1 MFLKLPLFTLLLSF
15 GALAQTN
22 MAPDKDSPAGKT
34 FCEERLSDDRALQ
47 RLITSSGNQIGFNNK
62 GGLFG
67 GGTCWWHSRFTRAA
81 MYLAVFD
88 PSLPK
93 PDLKEAKKLIT
104 RIRNRAGMTLIPG
117 YRNLRELSYDFPGE
131 VQDKLN
137 DWQKADGAFKAAWVR
152 GISGAPQV
160 TPEKL
165 SEKMDELYEQV
176 NRGEIVY
183 QMLQMPGITA
193 HAWLVTGMKKLA
205 DGYELKVIDS
215 NTGNDT
221 YFYRSGMTT
230 FNYMG
235 WYRFVPYTGQET
247 EERKLREKLT
257 DFCKEKSPETP
268 EVPKTDD
275 QNESPDEVVEDSLS

>member
-1 MFLKLPLFTLLLSF
+1 MFRTLSVFTLFLSF
-15 GALAQTN
+15 GAFAQSPMT
-22 MAPDKDSPAGKT
+22 PDKDSQAGKS

-47 RLITSSGNQIGFNNK
+47 RLIRNTENQIGFTNK

-81 MYLAVFD
+81 LYQAVFD

-93 PDLKEAKKLIT
+93 PELKEAKKLIT

-117 YRNLRELSYDFPGE
+117 YRNLRELSYDFPNE
-131 VQDKLN
+131 IQDKLN
-137 DWQKADGAFKAAWVR
+137 DWQKADGAFKATWVK
-152 GISGAPQV
+152 GLSGKPEVA
-160 TPEKL
+160 PEKL
-165 SEKMDELYEQV
+165 SVQMDELFVRV

-193 HAWLVTGMKKLA
+193 HAWLVTGMKKTA
-205 DGYELKVIDS
+205 DGYELNVVDS

-221 YFYRSGMTT
+221 YFYREGMTT

-235 WYRFVPYTGQET
+235 WYKFVPYTGQEG
-247 EERKLREKLT
+247 EERKLRERMS
-257 DFCKEKSPETP
+257 DFCKEKSLETPETP
-268 EVPKTDD
+268 KADD
-275 QNESPDEVVEDSLS
+275 PNESPEEVAEKKLS